1 MKYIALLDCN
11 NFFVSCERLFR
22 PDLLGKPVVVL
33 SSNDGCV
40 VARSKEI
47 KDRGIGMG
55 VPYFQIKDTLNEIGA
70 TVFSSHFALYR
81 DVSRRVFEVVRTSQS
96 EIEQYSIDECFF
108 TFESDDP
115 LSLVAAIK
123 QQVEQEVG
131 IPVSIGV
138 ASSKTQA
145 KYVNTVAKKT
155 TGIAIWGEEEWVR
168 AAADIRL
175 SEIWGVGRGRARQFD
190 EKGIKTVA
198 DLLKCSRS
206 RIDALF
212 GIEGI
217 RLQAELGGEAVLGI
231 KASRPLQKSL
241 MSTRSFAK
249 ETSNYDVL
257 LNAIKYHLYQVVQ
270 DLESMDA
277 KTNVIRVMITPSR
290 YGDYAF
296 YGASKEALL
305 TAPTRDLFAL
315 QQAAVGLLKQCF
327 NPEVPYK
334 KAGVVL
340 SGISSTEAETGSLFD
355 NLESAENNG
364 KNSLSAT
371 IFSINKKHGK
381 PLVQLGSVSGTNKK
395 WESRKDAV
403 SPSYTT
409 SWSDLKVVRT

>member
-47 KDRGIGMG
+47 KDIGIPMG
-55 VPYFQIKDTLNEIGA
+55 VPYFQIKDTLEEIGA

-81 DVSRRVFEVVRTSQS
+81 DVSRRVFEVVRTYQS

-108 TFESDDP
+108 TFESDNP
-115 LSLVAAIK
+115 LPVVEEIK
-123 QQVEQEVG
+123 RRVEQVVG

-138 ASSKTQA
+138 ASSKTRA

-155 TGIAIWGEEEWVR
+155 TGIAIWGEEEWLR
-168 AAADIRL
+168 AAPDIRL

-190 EKGIKTVA
+190 ERGIKSVA
-198 DLLKCSRS
+198 DLLAAPRT
-206 RIDALF
+206 RIEALF
-212 GIEGI
+212 GIEGLH
-217 RLQAELGGEAVLGI
+217 LQAELSGKPVLEI
-231 KASRPLQKSL
+231 KTMRALQKSL

-249 ETSNYDVL
+249 ETKDYTVL
-257 LNAIKYHLYQVVQ
+257 LNAVKYHLYQVVK

-277 KTNVIRVMITPSR
+277 KTNVIRVMIAPSR

-296 YGASKEALL
+296 YGASRETVLA
-305 TAPTRDLFAL
+305 APTRDLFTL
-315 QQAAVGLLKQCF
+315 QEAAVNLLKQCF
-327 NPEVPYK
+327 NAEVPYK

-340 SGISSTEAETGSLFD
+340 SAITTTESETMTLFAG
-355 NLESAENNG
+355 ESERANKR
-364 KNSLSAT
+364 KNDVSAT

-381 PLVQLGSVSGTNKK
+381 ALVQLGSVSDIRQG
-395 WESRKDAV
+395 WQSRKDAE

-409 SWSDLKVVRT
+409 NWSDLKVVRT